1 MSSIFIHEIQSRFI
15 ISLYLIKISLKFSS
29 IDDKSVTRCVNKIS
43 RSAAYSFNNKSYGN
57 IRRVIKRIID
67 SRVSHL
73 CIDIYDI
80 QSPS

>member
-29 IDDKSVTRCVNKIS
+29 IDDKSVTQCVNKIS

-80 QSPS
+80 